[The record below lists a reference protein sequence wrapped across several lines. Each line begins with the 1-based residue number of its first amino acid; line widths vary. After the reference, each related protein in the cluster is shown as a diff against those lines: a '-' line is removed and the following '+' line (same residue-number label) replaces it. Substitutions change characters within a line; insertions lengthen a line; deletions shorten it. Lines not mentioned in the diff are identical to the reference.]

1 MAELINDAAMEYKH
15 PNLVSYIKAYYDSE
29 TFTILTE
36 KVPLT
41 LKDLIVSN
49 EKHLKTFI
57 K

>member
-1 MAELINDAAMEYKH
+1 MNYASIEYKH
-15 PNLVSYIKAYYDSE
+15 PNLVSYIKAYYDTE

-41 LKDLIVSN
+41 LKDLVVSN

-57 K
+57 KQIL